1 MGHSAT
7 VKESSHTPYIYA
19 KLHHSP
25 VAEPETRHEGGPA
38 SLGGLATALLILGLL
53 IAGSL
58 VIDALT

>member
-1 MGHSAT
+1 MLN
-7 VKESSHTPYIYA
+7 YITQQLLNR
-19 KLHHSP
+19 KHDMKGS
-25 VAEPETRHEGGPA
+25 PA